1 MEFHLN
7 FNAKNHSES
16 EVAVFAGFSKVE
28 EKGKKKEN
36 KLVNGHWP
44 KEVKEAFNKFKASTT
59 FSGQNGQSLA
69 FPLENGDTALAYGLG
84 EKSKLSLESLRKS
97 VSNLHKTVA
106 ESHKEIS
113 INLDSFLVKSK
124 LEESL
129 TAIVEALL
137 MTEYRYE
144 VFMSKK
150 SEIKLK
156 SVTFDSKLPKS
167 KAKKA
172 NEAVTAAVHV
182 SESVNLCRDYV
193 NCPPN
198 DLNSETYAKRVVEDA
213 KKIKG
218 VKVKVLGKADLKKE
232 KMGMFLAVNQGSDFE
247 PQLVHLTYTPPK
259 ATKKTKHIALVGKG
273 LTFDTGGLSLKPGA
287 SMVNMKTDMAGSS
300 TLYAAFRAAALTGA
314 KTKITCLLGM
324 TDNAIGPKAIYPDAI
339 VKAKNGKTVEILNTD
354 AEGRLVL
361 GDVLTYASEMK
372 PDAIIDAATLTGA
385 CLIAVGIETCA
396 ILGNNQKLINDLLK
410 SAKNTDEYVWQLPI
424 IEEFHN
430 DMKSPIADLKNIG
443 GSRWGGTAK
452 AAAFLENF
460 VDKDIAWAHLDIAG
474 ISGGQ
479 GAHKP
484 YCPASGASGLIVRTV
499 CDYLRNA

>member
-1 MEFHLN
+1 MEIQLN
-7 FNAKNHSES
+7 FNAKNHSPA
-16 EVAVFAGFSKVE
+16 EVTVFAGFSKTE
-28 EKGKKKEN
+28 EKGSKKLT
-36 KLVNGHWP
+36 KLVNSHWP
-44 KEVKEAFNKFKASTT
+44 KEVKAAFESFKASST
-59 FSGQNGQSLA
+59 FNGGNGQALA
-69 FPLENGDTALAYGLG
+69 FPLENGDVAYAYGLG
-84 EKSKLSLESLRKS
+84 EKSKLTFENLRKS
-97 VSNLHKTVA
+97 VSNLHKNLA
-106 ESHKEIS
+106 ETHTDVS

-124 LEESL
+124 LEESI

-137 MTEYRYE
+137 LTEYRYE

-150 SEIKLK
+150 TKFKLK
-156 SVTFDSKLPKS
+156 TVTLDSKLPKS

-172 NEAVTAAVHV
+172 NEALKDAINV

-213 KKIKG
+213 KKLKG
-218 VKVKVLGKADLKKE
+218 VKVKVLGKAELKKE
-232 KMGMFLAVNQGSDFE
+232 KMGMFLAVNQGSDFQ
-247 PQLVHLTYTPPK
+247 PQLVQLTYTPSK
-259 ATKKTKHIALVGKG
+259 ATKKTKHVALVGKG

-300 TLYAAFRAAALTGA
+300 TLYAAFRAAVLTGA
-314 KTKITCLLGM
+314 NTKITCLLGM

-339 VKAKNGKTVEILNTD
+339 VKAKNGMTVEILNTD

-385 CLIAVGIETCA
+385 CLVAVGHETCA
-396 ILGNNQKLINDLLK
+396 VLGNNQKLIDSLLK
-410 SAKNTDEYVWQLPI
+410 SAKNKDEYSWQLPI
-424 IEEFHN
+424 IEEFHD

-443 GSRWGGTAK
+443 GSRFGGTAK

-484 YCPASGASGLIVRTV
+484 YCPVSGASGLMVRTV
-499 CDYLRNA
+499 CDYLHNA